1 MSDEKL
7 TRCSGLLNL
16 IEPGDVILADRGFH
30 IAHEVAIKEAKHAI
44 PEANN
49 SYLSMYEVKIN
60 YPDRWHMS
68 TFMWNEL

>member
-30 IAHEVAIKEAKHAI
+30 IAHDVAIQEAKRAI
-44 PEANN
+44 SEANS
-49 SYLSMYEVKIN
+49 SYLS
-60 YPDRWHMS
+60 
-68 TFMWNEL
+68 

>member
-30 IAHEVAIKEAKHAI
+30 IAHDVAIQEAKRVI
-44 PEANN
+44 SEANS
-49 SYLSMYEVKIN
+49 SYLSMYEVKL
-60 YPDRWHMS
+60 S
-68 TFMWNEL
+68 